1 MRRAQVGWI
10 PPAFPRTVRHNTST
24 QVTKTTADKI
34 VDAALDSFAKYGYH
48 ATSMRKLAETVG
60 IQTASLYHWYP
71 GKEALLTSIMDDFLG
86 QLARDVRAAVERHA
100 TPIDRLGAAVRT
112 HVIHHGRYR
121 RAAFVTD
128 TEVRALTGAERT
140 RIVGIRD
147 SYADLVR
154 GLIMDGV
161 ESGDFRCSDPK
172 IAALAILL
180 ECTGVAVWFSPS
192 GPLTLEEVGEIHVD
206 LVLGSLNARRDS

>member
-1 MRRAQVGWI
+1 M
-10 PPAFPRTVRHNTST
+10 S
-24 QVTKTTADKI
+24 KTTADKI
-34 VDAALDSFAKYGYH
+34 ADAALNSFAKYGYH

-86 QLARDVRAAVERHA
+86 QLIQDVEAAVERHS
-100 TPIDRLGAAVRT
+100 TPIERLSAAVRT

-128 TEVRALTGAERT
+128 TEVRALTGAERD

-154 GLIMDGV
+154 GLIMEGI
-161 ESGDFRCSDPK
+161 ESGDFSCSDPK

-180 ECTGVAVWFSPS
+180 ECTGVAVWFRPS

-206 LVLGSLNARRDS
+206 LVLGSLNVQRDR